1 MKKYKRLSL
10 GKDEQG
16 KRILQDEHR
25 FIMEQH
31 LKRKLKRNEVVHHI
45 NGDKLDNRIENLQIM
60 TLSEHS
66 RFHQKIRPIKEET
79 KLKLSKALKHKPSS
93 YRTKTRD
100 DIIKIV
106 LKYKELK
113 SYRKVDKYFGFANGT
128 TGNIIRGSIYYDY
141 QDLIKKI
148 LGISTI
154 C

>member
-16 KRILQDEHR
+16 KRVLQDEHR

-60 TLSEHS
+60 TLPEHS

-79 KLKLSKALKHKPSS
+79 KLKLSKSLKHKPSS
-93 YRTKTRD
+93 FRLKTRD

-113 SYRKVDKYFGFANGT
+113 SYRKVDKHFGFANGT

-148 LGISTI
+148 LGISPF
-154 C
+154 